1 MIYEIDHNGMY
12 NLFHNSQKRAPY
24 GYKYM
29 KADREGWIMWEG
41 TSNTAPIDG
50 QPFEFKTRGGNVY
63 QATSVNHWGHRGDS
77 GDILAYRPIFHDKK
91 ADTVAPEIG
100 KRYTIIDDGCNLGEH
115 KVVGFDDG
123 KVIVSPSE
131 NKYMSIDVNSH
142 TVFEPVIEKKSFI
155 INEMAKVMYD
165 CDLAGNISAVEAA
178 KALYSAIEKGA
189 IEGVEL
195 SGSVD
200 HLNYLLKTVYSMKI
214 NDDGVSGL
222 GYNKALDDVAA
233 LIMKVKK
240 EMNVPE

>member
-1 MIYEIDHNGMY
+1 
-12 NLFHNSQKRAPY
+12 
-24 GYKYM
+24 
-29 KADREGWIMWEG
+29 
-41 TSNTAPIDG
+41 
-50 QPFEFKTRGGNVY
+50 
-63 QATSVNHWGHRGDS
+63 VNHWGHRGDS